1 VRVGLH
7 FVPSLR
13 AYFHALRTA
22 EPSNLQPPYSRHPT
36 GSVARPGGHGVVE
49 QFQMLSRG
57 SRALLVPPV
66 ANYGPAIYRRSSI
79 LFEGTVESH

>member
-1 VRVGLH
+1 VSDFISFRRCAPI
-7 FVPSLR
+7 FTPYAPPSPQT
-13 AYFHALRTA
+13 F
-22 EPSNLQPPYSRHPT
+22 SHPIHDT
-36 GSVARPGGHGVVE
+36 RPVSVARPGGHGVVE